1 MRIAHVVNHLKFM
14 TNNVAQFVIFIIYQN
29 LKNLRPIEGVVG
41 VKFEEVGFSA
51 GCVNGFCIFNVQ
63 L

>member
-1 MRIAHVVNHLKFM
+1 M

-29 LKNLRPIEGVVG
+29 LKNLRPIERIVG